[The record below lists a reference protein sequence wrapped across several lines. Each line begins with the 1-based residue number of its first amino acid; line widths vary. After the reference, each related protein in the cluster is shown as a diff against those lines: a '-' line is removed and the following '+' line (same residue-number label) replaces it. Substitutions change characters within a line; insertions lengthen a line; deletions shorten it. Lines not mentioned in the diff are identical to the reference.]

1 MKLSVGRAAV
11 AVTMVAGLALVA
23 SPALAS
29 STPRATLSGSRPIWA
44 TASHAVGRV
53 AGSTTRSFQV
63 NLDLRDAAGAARFAN
78 EVSNPKS
85 PLYEHYLTAAQFN
98 ARYSPTAKQVGAI
111 EQWLRASGVHVTGVA
126 SNNRYVAASGTVAKI
141 DRTFGTTLEWY
152 GIKGG
157 RYVAPATALST
168 PASVSRDIL
177 AVVGLDDGALMTR
190 PDDVSTAGVKAAAP
204 DVGTKHVACSHY
216 YGQHQTHMPK
226 AYGEIK
232 FPTYICGYTA
242 TQLEGAYGVAS
253 AIGSGNDGT
262 GVTVAITDAYA
273 SPTIVADTNAFS
285 REEGVAGFRPGQ
297 LNQILP
303 SKFNDQNVCGNWSV
317 EETIDIEAVHTIA
330 PGATINYVAGENCG
344 AGLFD
349 ALNKIVAHH
358 LANQVTDSWSNG
370 GENLPPNYIAAQ
382 QAIFV
387 QGAAEGIGFGFSSGD
402 NGDLLTQTGE
412 TQPSFP
418 GSDPYVTAVG
428 GTSLALGSTDNYISE
443 TGWGNN
449 IAQAHGTAGYSPAL
463 PGFFYAGAGGGPSH
477 VFAEPAYQ
485 DGIVPTSLSE
495 AYGSPTRVVPDV
507 SALADPFT
515 GFSIV
520 ITSSGVQGHE
530 TWGGTSLASPL
541 FAGMLALADQYRSAP
556 IGFANPLLYSA
567 AGTDAFHDVTPSLTA
582 IALAFSEGSGLNFLV
597 TQDHDTSLSVTAG
610 FDDVTGIGT
619 PNGQAFLST
628 FG

>member
-1 MKLSVGRAAV
+1 MKLSVGRAAI
-11 AVTMVAGLALVA
+11 AVTLVAGLALVA

-29 STPRATLSGSRPIWA
+29 ASPRTTLSGSQPAWA

-53 AGSTTRSFQV
+53 SGSTTRSFQV
-63 NLDLRDAAGAARFAN
+63 NLDLRDAAAATRLAS

-85 PLYEHYLTAAQFN
+85 ALYEHYLTPAQFN
-98 ARYSPTAKQVGAI
+98 ARFSPTAKQVGAI
-111 EQWLRASGVHVTGVA
+111 EKWLRSSGFHVTGVP

-141 DRTFGTTLEWY
+141 DQAFGTTLEWY
-152 GIKGG
+152 AIKGG

-168 PASVSRDIL
+168 PASVGRDIL

-190 PDDVSTAGVKAAAP
+190 PDDVSAAVKPSAP
-204 DVGTKHVACSHY
+204 GTGSKQVDCSHY
-216 YGQHQTHMPK
+216 YGQHQAHMPK
-226 AYGEIK
+226 AYGLNK

-242 TQLEGAYGVAS
+242 TQLEGAYGVSS
-253 AIGSGNDGT
+253 AIASGNDGT

-273 SPTIVADTNAFS
+273 SPTIVADANAFS
-285 REEGVAGFRPGQ
+285 RQEGIPGFKPGQ

-303 SKFNDQNVCGNWSV
+303 SKFDDQRLCGDWSV

-330 PGATINYVAGENCG
+330 PGATINYVGGENCG

-349 ALNKIVAHH
+349 ALNKVVAHH
-358 LANQVTDSWSNG
+358 LADQVTDSWSNG
-370 GENLPPNYIAAQ
+370 GENLPPNHIAAE

-402 NGDLLTQTGE
+402 DGDLLTQTGE

-418 GSDPYVTAVG
+418 GSDPWVTAVG
-428 GTSLALGSTDNYISE
+428 GTSLALGKADNYISE
-443 TGWGNN
+443 TGWGND
-449 IAQAHGTAGYSPAL
+449 IAQATGSPAYSPAL

-485 DGIVPTSLSE
+485 DGVVPTSLSDT
-495 AYGSPTRVVPDV
+495 YGSPTRVVPDV

-520 ITSSGVQGHE
+520 ITSDGVQQHQ

-556 IGFANPLLYSA
+556 IGFANPLLYSE
-567 AGTDAFHDVTPSLTA
+567 AGTDAFHDVTPSLKA
-582 IALAFSEGSGLNFLV
+582 IALVFSEGPGLNFLV

-610 FDDVTGIGT
+610 YDDVTGIGT
-619 PNGQAFLST
+619 PNGSAFLST

>member
-1 MKLSVGRAAV
+1 
-11 AVTMVAGLALVA
+11 MVAGLALVA

-53 AGSTTRSFQV
+53 SSSTTRSFQV
-63 NLDLRDAAGAARFAN
+63 NLDLRDAAGAARFAS

-85 PLYEHYLTAAQFN
+85 ALYEHYLTPAQFN
-98 ARYSPTAKQVGAI
+98 VRYSPTAKQVSAI
-111 EQWLRASGVHVTGVA
+111 EQWLRASGFRVTGVA
-126 SNNRYVAASGTVAKI
+126 SNNRYVAAVGTVAKI
-141 DRTFGTTLEWY
+141 DRAFGTTLEWY

-168 PASVSRDIL
+168 PASVARDIL
-177 AVVGLDDGALMTR
+177 AVVGLDDGSLMTR
-190 PDDVSTAGVKAAAP
+190 PDDVSTAGIKA
-204 DVGTKHVACSHY
+204 GTPGTGSKQVDCSHY
-216 YGQHQTHMPK
+216 YGQHMAHMPM
-226 AYGEIK
+226 AYGTNK

-242 TQLEGAYGVAS
+242 TQLEGAYGVTS
-253 AIGSGNDGT
+253 AIGAGNNGT

-273 SPTIVADTNAFS
+273 SPTIVADANAFS
-285 REEGVAGFRPGQ
+285 RDEGVPQFKPGQ

-303 SKFNDQNVCGNWSV
+303 PKFDFQRICGNWSV
-317 EETIDIEAVHTIA
+317 EETIDIEAVHTMA
-330 PGATINYVAGENCG
+330 PGATINYVGGENCG

-349 ALNKIVAHH
+349 ALNKVVAHH
-358 LANQVTDSWSNG
+358 LANVVTDSWSNG
-370 GENLPPNYIAAQ
+370 GENLPANFIAAE

-418 GSDPYVTAVG
+418 GSDPWVTAVG
-428 GTSLALGSTDNYISE
+428 GTSLALGKPDNYISE
-443 TGWGNN
+443 TGWGND
-449 IAQAHGTAGYSPAL
+449 ISQATGSPAYTPSL
-463 PGFFYAGAGGGPSH
+463 PGSFYAGAGGGTSH
-477 VFAEPAYQ
+477 VFAEPTYQ
-485 DGIVPTSLSE
+485 DGVVPTSLSN
-495 AYGSPTRVVPDV
+495 AYGSPARVVPDV

-520 ITSSGVQGHE
+520 ITSGGVEQHQ

-556 IGFANPLLYSA
+556 IGFANPLLYSG
-567 AGTDAFHDVTPSLTA
+567 AGTDAFHDITPSLKA
-582 IALAFSEGSGLNFLV
+582 IALVFSEGPGINFLV